1 MLPRVLEPEVMD
13 TPEEARDYDAMDHAE
28 VNRRFVAD
36 FLAAGGVDGPILDLG
51 TGTAQ
56 IPIELCRQSPR
67 SIIRAVDAAEEM
79 LRIARVSVA
88 RAGLGERIHL
98 ERADAK
104 ALPYPREAFAAVISN
119 SLIHHIPDPQGV
131 VAEMVRVCHPGGRLF
146 VRDLC
151 RPADLATL
159 ELLVRTY
166 AAGANDHQQALFAA
180 SLHAALTL
188 DEMRGIIASLGLD
201 PEGVQM
207 TSDRHWTWS
216 AVKPGS
222 GVANGC
228 LMASGGMGW

>member
-13 TPEEARDYDAMDHAE
+13 TPEEARDYDAMDHVE

-36 FLAAGGVDGPILDLG
+36 FLAGGEIDGPILDVG

-56 IPIELCRQSPR
+56 IPIAWCRQSR
-67 SIIRAVDAAEEM
+67 RGVIRAVDAAEEM
-79 LRIARVSVA
+79 LRIGRANVA
-88 RAGLGERIHL
+88 QAGLGERIHL

-104 ALPYPREAFAAVISN
+104 ALPYADEAFAAVISN
-119 SLIHHIPDPQGV
+119 SLIHHIPEPRGV
-131 VAEMVRVCHPGGRLF
+131 VAEMVRVCQRGGRLF

-159 ELLVRTY
+159 EDLVRTY
-166 AAGANDHQQALFAA
+166 AAGANDHQRALFAA

-188 DEMRGIIASLGLD
+188 HEMRGIIASLGLD
-201 PEGVQM
+201 PEGVRM

-216 AVKPGS
+216 AVKPE
-222 GVANGC
+222 
-228 LMASGGMGW
+228 